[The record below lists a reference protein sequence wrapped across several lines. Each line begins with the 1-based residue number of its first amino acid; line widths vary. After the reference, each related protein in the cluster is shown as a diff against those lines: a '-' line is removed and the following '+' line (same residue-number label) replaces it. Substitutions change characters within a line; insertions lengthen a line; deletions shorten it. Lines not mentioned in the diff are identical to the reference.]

1 MHFGPERR
9 VHDVSATATAA
20 GGVPGRRWGRVDPV
34 SGRHR
39 GMMET
44 SMDATVCRRC
54 GEIRF
59 TRLEVSFER
68 EGATFCG
75 ASGHMDQ
82 YDDVMRGGSGH

>member
-39 GMMET
+39 ALMKQPWT
-44 SMDATVCRRC
+44 QRLVVTVANPVHP
-54 GEIRF
+54 F
-59 TRLEVSFER
+59 
-68 EGATFCG
+68 
-75 ASGHMDQ
+75 
-82 YDDVMRGGSGH
+82 GGFF